1 MARTQGITG
10 DRLDANTRGSLMTE
24 LRANTYLMQERERCR
39 PRGSK
44 VRGLYRKGVVGD
56 RGNWRSYTQLGSLNI
71 SKQYVTVT
79 LKGGCLSL
87 LAEHLVKLKLY
98 QQVAH
103 YSSELVQRLSFRAF
117 LISMASW
124 FLG

>member
-1 MARTQGITG
+1 MNGAPGRHVSHAG
-10 DRLDANTRGSLMTE
+10 DR
-24 LRANTYLMQERERCR
+24 
-39 PRGSK
+39 
-44 VRGLYRKGVVGD
+44 GVDPKAQKLGVYIGKEWGD
-56 RGNWRSYTQLGSLNI
+56 RGNWRSYTQVGSLNI
-71 SKQYVTVT
+71 SEQYVTVT
-79 LKGGCLSL
+79 LKGGCLSWLAGL
-87 LAEHLVKLKLY
+87 LAKLKPY

>member
-1 MARTQGITG
+1 VCG
-10 DRLDANTRGSLMTE
+10 
-24 LRANTYLMQERERCR
+24 
-39 PRGSK
+39 
-44 VRGLYRKGVVGD
+44 GD
-56 RGNWRSYTQLGSLNI
+56 RGSWCSYTQVGSLNI

-103 YSSELVQRLSFRAF
+103 YSSELVWRLYLHAF
-117 LISMASW
+117 LVSMASW